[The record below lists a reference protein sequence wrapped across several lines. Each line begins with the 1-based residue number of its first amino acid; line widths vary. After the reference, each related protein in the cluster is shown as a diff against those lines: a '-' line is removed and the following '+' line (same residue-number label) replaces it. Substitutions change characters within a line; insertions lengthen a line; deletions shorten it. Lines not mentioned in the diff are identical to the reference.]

1 MRVEPDELTP
11 QRRAGEALDLDLAA
25 RRGERVARRRPDD
38 FGVVGVGDD
47 HAALPGEIGLGL
59 ERRAVELGR
68 QAPVEAVAVIE
79 IIKPFRIAQKVGEE
93 AVETVIA
100 SLTGTDAALSDE
112 AADLLYH
119 LLVLLRARGMRL
131 EQVLETMRGRG
142 A

>member
-1 MRVEPDELTP
+1 MRDPEQSYT
-11 QRRAGEALDLDLAA
+11 A
-25 RRGERVARRRPDD
+25 RLLQE
-38 FGVVGVGDD
+38 GVD
-47 HAALPGEIGLGL
+47 
-59 ERRAVELGR
+59 
-68 QAPVEAVAVIE
+68 
-79 IIKPFRIAQKVGEE
+79 RIAQKVGEE